1 MKKYFHFK
9 LSPSKQKYAAEKEA
23 LQSALEDIENKKH
36 RLFQERIY
44 NDGLNHNFDDE
55 LSLTDSTTAF
65 SIGQADDKF
74 RYRQLKTRPLTS
86 NSKPST
92 LSFPRPSTVND
103 SNVMKSEKDTV
114 ATEFYAS
121 KSSIP
126 SAIASETF
134 EDVTNSRTSAFDSL
148 KRRVPDTIEWLEK
161 DIMLHDDKLGYI
173 RLGIIEVYRGSTLSE
188 TRKIITQF
196 VQTSPK
202 NYTFCHCD
210 DESEIEGLRESTT
223 LVSELYEGP
232 IRIKSNTVAKAKE
245 DKLKRLL
252 VKDRQQAAFQQ
263 FVGRQH
269 QEPKHAVA
277 PQRVAEVKATSSPI
291 LGHIPR
297 HVVEGP
303 SHFSPPHKRTIYE
316 IETKISGH
324 DCKIKFQ
331 FYPKQER
338 IVIRAKAI
346 HDETLSTTTTM
357 EEVEFRK
364 LIGATEDVALLEFT
378 INDGNAK
385 AVVETL
391 KLERPITHESED
403 NFIGRLKKFVRVPNM
418 KFRRPKEHEK
428 VEVPVVSTSENRVDI
443 VAPKQNKAER
453 MQILNSVPTTVK
465 GAKAT
470 VSVLS
475 SHLVDS
481 STPVVAKIESELKR
495 KRALASHYNDKE
507 GETHDN
513 SPKIAKQLRQ
523 PHALKEATFQVH
535 KRRKVGTLN
544 NEASTLEIPALI
556 VQSADNDHR
565 RLRESLEIAA
575 KKASHVAQ
583 DEDEDSPPPTN
594 QMHEAVTKLKDLSSV
609 DNAMKKLRAFVHSG
623 AAIHMYH
630 LENRKDEIDKL
641 YAPRSKSVSIAR
653 HCIVVAFLKY
663 IRESTL
669 PLVPHPYEY
678 GIDMFDAANSS
689 FHELLLA
696 VDEELSVCDSGKLRD
711 IQHDIRK
718 CILDDVGALV
728 SLIDKKGGVTEAE
741 LETIGQLEA
750 KLAIVC
756 HISQWFRPTQIRST
770 IFEGTFPALTK
781 RETMEIYKLTFVPA
795 KEKPFLPQFIKN
807 QANLETEFKD
817 LLELLYILIFS
828 FYNSSRSTDKKLRY
842 FTLLAPTQAERVQ
855 TVLQAIEE
863 RQGKLL
869 DIQLAF
875 SDVTSDLLMKR
886 VRLLLQC
893 IPRAKV
899 LVKDRSCKLPSFL
912 ANLAT
917 FMTGSH
923 ALFQLKLVTA
933 LASNNNIHNAQSLRF
948 IMEMVKS
955 HALDTVNVPNSL
967 ANYLEEALGPR
978 LGLDKINIERV
989 KAKHDRLTLSGELC
1003 ASVWKQSNTMAAKAT
1018 TLWKARWDSKSN
1030 VTSDGLDR
1038 YLFKAESECISE
1050 FIVLLPTPEP
1060 VQQDD
1065 AWLDE
1070 LDVSQRLH
1078 AELEEH
1084 VKHVATVWTNMLDHK
1099 KKDSFNHRA
1108 AFGLNLRRFEFLT
1121 SNLLSS
1127 ANLAFFLS
1135 HPAVRHVAV
1144 GYAVAHKVLRVQ
1156 IRFYGPILA
1165 PTTQTS
1171 RIHAHEP
1178 NAFNDLLQQIAESDG
1193 EHVSVFILQ
1202 RGIHF
1207 IMENLLDVRQ
1217 VAWGSL
1223 ALGGPFYDLLI
1234 EDRLLARFSEAIMK
1248 KAMTKLLITIADNT
1262 SLLSHDLLQLL
1273 MDTIS
1278 RANNCCGED
1287 DPVMSL
1293 ICFFGTAALRLFQI
1307 ILKVTVA
1314 TTSTTSVLEMTSMGQ
1329 PVELEHLNQ
1338 KQKNF
1343 VACKG
1348 MVLLDAAMTAPSF
1361 SRTGILMD
1369 DTPTYQICHKLI
1381 IDLLLTHEFSKRPR
1395 ALIVHHKF
1403 WLVHFIAD
1411 VRAEKLDAYVN
1422 MALQSF
1428 SDVLQ
1433 GFSDSFAFSTSIVC
1447 DCGCGISVLW
1457 NIDMYES
1464 VLKVYLDLIQT
1475 RSGSRWAQEKNMT
1488 GILSLLKML
1497 NTSYVKAMPPQ
1508 SITKT
1513 TILRTIYALAQKIKL
1528 ADNLVK
1534 FFEVVPA
1541 EIIAFFNLN
1550 STPSLEI
1557 EIFRLFAMIL
1567 HFGLQRKVP
1576 QLSIAVYA
1584 TNVVEI
1590 ASLVVGT
1597 LNPHVMDIIPP
1608 LWSDVDLSD
1617 ITFKSSHTLR
1627 LIAAEHE
1634 QSLVDESRN
1643 GTPSLLVLFV
1653 TLIDARFDKSIQI
1666 LHFPAIIGL
1675 CCMLYDKDIAEICIK
1690 ENVLVRLLD
1699 VHECSTT
1706 LYISTKQQYCIWAVS
1721 LLCSHVVHNSSLSP
1735 YLTSQTLKRIL
1746 QHSYSSLGMI
1756 NRSRSTRLDHYVQ
1769 QINKN
1774 GFIGPVE
1781 PPREQVS
1788 MVGKK
1793 KEIGNDTQNLM
1804 SSLNL
1809 QLKMLFDS
1817 NDFNTL
1823 RRGSSFHTLNKVT
1836 KGDRLLEWEENL
1848 ETAVS
1853 DRDDRTSTLYFIL
1866 MNAVSCM
1873 TTNLIQIKGSD
1884 EIKVICRSIVGYF
1897 IAEELNPPE
1906 YFVATYCF
1914 ALRNIVFAVCRQ
1926 SNLNELWEKQTLN
1939 VFLKKLFGFIQQKR
1953 VSTTGVCV
1961 GQEFSVELLWGLL
1974 MITKGKETWF
1984 LYGDEVAVPMQA
1996 TPLVAY
2002 SSPTPEIS
2010 AKSTPQP
2017 LDRVKLKTL
2026 VECAGSQDLVVAEYA
2041 CASLAILMQNH
2052 ETALYFMTEFGF
2064 SRALMLVQQFRNKS
2078 QPKSP
2083 QYRKANPLVLPRI
2096 DLEGKWYSRELYGSH
2111 SMYDEG
2117 LRLNREGRAFV
2128 QLVRF
2133 VANSIRIVS
2142 KDITISNDYI
2152 TTSEKVIKDTFV
2164 LLLHRAS
2171 EPFVLVEVLRGL
2183 RSLIKLS
2190 STTNFDC
2197 YFNRSD
2203 FDHLR
2208 NMCFDSSYTPPV
2220 QAMALKCSRLLLSKY
2235 TTTIPLCR
2243 MMFDERGKVVTL
2255 LDHSNLRVRVQAIHL
2270 MLEIAMTYINPVQ
2283 MRLIADDF
2291 NTPTAKNALSAMLN
2305 EFSIV
2310 LQDPKR
2316 KEAGQG
2322 LMDILIRLIIQLD
2335 LLSFVNDDC
2344 IIDAI
2349 CNMIHAVT
2357 GEAQLHGQDHH
2368 VEEYARKPLRPMLCT
2383 SLAKVICKGG
2393 NAKWFL
2399 KAERLD
2405 ALVAVLGQD
2414 STLTEL
2420 IDLVCILFTICKEE
2434 SAIALYL
2441 GKHSSHAILHICH
2454 VLGGFYELQ
2463 MVNCVESEKGSIDI
2477 DEQSPRAP
2485 TVENQHDVSQE
2496 IDGAIASL
2504 EVGMLKKFRT
2514 MKKRL
2519 LLKVYFQKTEELKI
2533 SRHMYKIYKYCLLL
2547 LNVIFEAH
2555 NCGYTEVYGCTCK
2568 TKDGCYMCT
2577 PSDLLRKANGG
2588 ETLRWLLLSKRIRAA
2603 KGIMYNSVPD
2613 REANCIVFN
2622 VLRIL
2627 KAACFNHLFRQ
2638 QLLDATSTKKLS
2650 CQGSA
2655 MLLKLRDICGDTNNP
2670 FVTKK
2675 KGCIIDAVVVV
2686 GQLCSEDGVREFM
2699 GVTADIST
2707 HLFSIINDRIQVQVP
2722 CMLRACLFA
2731 LCRVAGSEAVVSSK
2745 HFKRTIRL
2753 TCSLLTMESVVS
2765 DKVCFNNIMLFCRN
2779 IIAFGK
2785 QDVPLIHEYLT
2796 GPILALLGRTM
2807 QLTTE
2812 DGDEFIES
2820 NLRLVGVDT
2829 LCYLLFNTSIALRHA
2844 LTEEQGRL
2852 KPHDL
2857 KPPEPKRRNTR
2868 KLTTATTGHTFPVDT
2883 TQEQTVFAKM
2893 GKIWQL
2899 HLQNMNADELSNL
2912 GSLDDKLIHVYY
2924 ALYGAKNETQ
2934 LFLDILKIH
2943 ACSKT
2948 TQPDHRRESL
2958 AHTTELTPVGPKGP
2972 DPLPLFFLLEHS
2984 TPADL
2989 RNFTFAGANHVPG
3002 SPLSWKVLRKLMATI
3017 KLKGDLEISQSHL
3030 LAVLE
3035 LLAVCQPDGL
3045 RNLSRS
3051 SHWWLIELESEF
3063 IRFVHDIVHQNQFL
3077 QASGDTLNLSYKT
3090 ALRYFHSAF
3099 AHEKASDSFSKHFR
3113 GFVILHAYSNH
3124 TPTMQKLAQMMANV
3138 PEIAPE
3144 SANEGV
3150 MDENAIPALVTE
3162 CLSGMRLGKRRVTWK
3177 KRDHGKQPFS
3187 MTYYVT
3193 EVSHSKV
3200 LPYSLGVLKALNDH
3214 DARFLSWFLKL
3225 DGLDILV
3232 EILDLE
3238 LEYECAA
3245 VIPSRLYV
3253 LLTTLQLL
3261 KDSILLHPDTMDVL
3275 AANPRIFLRLFDLT
3289 SHVKTQ
3295 VKQIAMALIAELT
3308 STPWICQGVYSM
3320 QVFEELPV
3328 FGNADST
3335 VLEQKLKQLKAI
3347 FGATVIE
3354 SDGGHLFVDTNTM
3367 IDVKKYAQLSNVR
3380 FFRMLKPV
3388 TLVKLTKALDSW
3400 PSFDSKNFMVCHD
3413 GRAATMPL
3421 WLVEQY
3427 VSDDIIINSNNAS
3440 YKRAKVL
3447 DVVSR
3452 MGAKLATTCNM
3463 ATDKGHR
3470 LTRDDYMS
3478 SVDAKERKL
3487 VANSIWKTI
3496 NACIGTNEHRCRLRF
3511 TQQIFRIL
3519 IEDQARLLRTKRQSS
3534 ASSSLLVPH
3543 HVSLELFGFLRK
3555 CSLLRSLDMEQI
3567 GAMCRRIP
3575 MPQAFSPVT
3584 MTDLIVVCR
3593 GTVTV
3598 SYKPTMFSFQLAKS
3612 VQWKRSFGRGEIVW
3626 CPKWISTDTRIEGFD
3641 HSRYQVHAS
3650 PNTTAYVWTYD
3661 LHRRAFSS
3669 DTLTKLS
3676 ADISKL
3682 FDAIESGD
3690 RHLVWTKEMSMF
3702 AYEESQ
3708 LRLLQVHSLCVLG
3721 HLSQVPEMALILVK
3735 DSQLINFIVMMA
3747 LSSLDDKVVIAAFQ
3761 TLRRFCNDPSIAQ
3774 ELMNIKLDIFQGHS
3788 VLHGILNAID
3798 IWSTSGQL
3806 TSEVIVLLRQVYKLV
3821 PGAAVSIP
3829 STWKVRHH
3837 EFFHQCLVAPD
3848 KELHRHLTAMVCEVL
3863 RQSPSIVKN
3872 FTDAGLH
3879 VGFARLLNSC
3889 DGGLLCDVLHLMLL
3903 FCLDE
3908 PTRRMLW
3915 AERTFHRGIKPVLC
3929 KMSVELEEAINLDR
3943 DKIYCDF
3950 FNLLLDAERDQVYSR
3965 AYRHFFGSNT
3975 TLVSTLTH
3983 RILKVEL
3990 SPDHQFELAMCMECL
4005 WRLCYE
4011 HEGNA
4016 KQVARSCDETDIIDV
4031 LGNFFERSHRHTEF
4045 QIAVLLLIRS
4055 LCTDPLFA
4063 TKLCVVGLQQQLLE
4077 FVLSPP
4083 ANLEASI
4090 PRTCAALHAL
4100 GSAFLHSTF
4109 ARKALTIEHILPCI
4123 GLLSHSSA
4131 KPEMLCGVQ
4140 QLLRFACMEPP
4151 VRQLVWDHHASSSA
4165 LGWKPWMNTIEQSS
4179 KMYLKTCE
4187 VAHRQ
4192 IELHTLGLIAELCEV
4207 EDIARSFCTYDGGA
4221 LPRSMFDLA
4230 VSHASSKVVHQIL
4243 RILVT
4248 VAEFMHAWADPHFE
4262 FAKAFENRCVMRLK
4276 NTLGNH
4282 DSNAM
4287 VVRFLW
4293 LWEMNSSHPMSST
4306 LFGNNGHRVYSN
4318 VAEVICKRGV
4328 SDIERTM
4335 FMGYMR
4341 FQLDQVAAL
4350 NCGST
4355 LDVRFANTVS
4365 GHVCSS
4371 LRHFAPDMP
4380 FPALRFAPDNVMS
4393 YFSWSRDR
4401 QFIPHVQNWLLMEV
4415 ALTTLRIMGSGQL
4428 QASTSFR
4435 HLVEI
4440 AIAHSI
4446 EFIQSLDSPTSTSTS
4461 KQILLAAFGLL
4472 AHSKSHARCQSVLLF
4487 RKIELLLV
4495 DAELSLVIAVLT
4507 SLQSLLGHNPTLCFW
4522 LSKTNLNFVERV
4534 IDILNMNTD
4543 KSVEAA
4549 GLSVMQVLVARCY
4562 RFAVKAIRM
4571 DVPFLCIRRSML
4583 ESSQSTLLW
4592 LRLLEHLVAI
4602 CGTTHAFEKV
4612 DTAIR
4617 AEFCQFLVSRAAME
4631 NFNLHSNW
4639 SSWVASIAML
4649 AGAVVVHEQLVMH
4662 WTSTG
4667 SFFVSSLLKAIL
4679 GKPDED
4685 GDRAKKCY
4693 SLLMTLLESR
4703 HKPLVQHIVNMH
4715 SDLEEV
4721 VKCAFSFRPSP
4732 SKLHAVQVTLVCS
4745 VLNHLAM
4752 DIHATMLFANI
4763 SEYFSQYDSFPPS
4776 CRHVCFE
4783 ILTST
4788 LAAKLPHR
4796 HPKTPLLRDVL
4807 ATLAWGKVVK
4817 DVLNGIR
4824 SSSYHVQLSSLRLL
4838 DALLTYSTQCTLRE
4852 LDVME
4857 ISVLQA
4863 TLSEILDG
4871 FTNNTC
4877 VDTRLEE
4884 VCRSSASSIA
4894 NCSTA
4899 FDVPFDVPLRQC
4911 RRAVYAKP
4919 SRAKETVNENEA
4931 NLYQNHGAVYF
4942 FALKCI
4948 QVLDMDAKSITVHNI
4963 SPMTSNFDWG
4973 CSFVV
4978 YRTVNADMFDADSVH
4993 AMLLLLYS
5001 GILHSGGGN
5010 GNSDVVANDPFM
5022 HCLLRFAGSH
5032 AYLQLRQMATALFWK
5047 LLHCADASIVSAI
5060 CTLVSQFKF
5069 CLLRNLHENLTLV
5082 EPLIGATLTAKDA
5095 WKDLLLTTCGLLCEF
5110 CVDAA
5115 MSASIASR
5123 NYIRDI
5129 LALLQA
5135 DRPNQLNAMNI
5146 QFLTM
5151 IERMI
5156 QSGFTSLHLNNRGLL
5171 PHCLQ
5176 CLALDNSEAL
5186 RSQAVYVLY
5195 LFCQEMTGL
5204 DLLKTTVFPH
5214 VANPSTHAS
5223 KVAADES
5230 TNNELQAGIHMYALS
5245 ESLKCNQPRPQRAA
5259 MYLVCELCAD
5269 PHHAAALRMCRQSSS
5284 SLINLVAHVLAATL
5298 GTTHRNRVQFRG
5310 VVDVSETDARF
5321 TFVTG
5326 CYALQCLQRLDV
5338 FADVF
5343 SDVVCG
5349 NKVMVQL
5356 FAALGWANSEVC
5368 RPAVALLCGIYQ
5380 YALKSKV
5387 EQKSQF
5393 GPKENSSDEGIDL
5406 AILTGQSR
5414 DHLLNRM
5421 KCFRHKVATQIPS
5434 YIKLLAD
5441 WVSWFCA
5448 HRPLSHADVLSSIL
5462 ELISTSVQLFFPTIY
5477 FPIHATT
5484 RVHHQTLLENVF
5496 DIAFG
5501 QHDHVLGEAAA
5512 SVHMEAL
5519 GVLANLCNHTEY
5531 ACARFESPSAMKM
5544 LLDCTERS
5552 TGRLQRVAGQLLQAV
5567 TKHQSVK
5574 ECIYSNKLMSFMSW
5588 INLPNFDPILGNLLH
5603 AVKNLIE
5610 KPTTPSPHYDATTI
5624 ATLLLKATPT
5634 QCQNLPPATNFRRM
5648 QLRLSVK
5655 YLNANTIVMNPT
5667 FTARIDHD
5675 DNVTILRRVYVP
5687 SSLHVELS
5695 WLHSIDVRNITVHL
5709 ELSSPGHDTIFVHHA
5724 CGFDTPTTFSGHD
5737 SAYSIE
5743 GHVSDVSATDLQSLT
5758 GPLGEVLKF
5767 CVQEKKL
5774 PELGLLSALI
5784 GELCK
5789 HDEVFCNVDLN
5800 LWCFIAYLL
5809 QNGSATGGNSQGM
5822 QCLKAIAATASAQ
5835 HKHLKTF
5842 VSHVMFMI
5850 QLLDIYG
5857 MSSSKIQL
5865 PDDRSGHHIGHPHC
5879 MRNKESILFMVAV
5892 ADMVASYGS
5901 VSFVE
5906 NVMRQ
5911 LFIEHCGVVMFLCG
5925 EHRGKEHSCSG
5936 YFFIQTH
5943 FIRLLPSH
5951 PILLSQDCFVQT
5963 NLRHFVECA
5972 HSSDDCVKHA
5982 TKMMLHIVSNS
5993 IACQQ
5998 FVLHNGLHL
6007 LGRVAQILMN
6017 NNLTK
6022 GTRHFAPALCQIVLV
6037 ASFLSANILSQV
6049 PLPLEFERL
6058 FFPSAVSKDVMPFL
6072 EILLWPLMPVDG
6084 AFTWTESSLLAAKVL
6099 SDVMEKRS
6107 SRLLLENHL
6116 IHISFRLSQSRVLLV
6131 QAALATCLD
6140 CTAWDQKH
6148 AVDVIQRVYFVA
6160 VRKGIKLGMLSAE
6173 CTELLPQTSKSEQ
6186 DVSHRSHKSIM
6197 AQSSTKLNVVPA
6209 KTEGRPMHE
6218 TLNPYRDQLLYCL
6231 NFTEQHREGRLRD
6244 ILVRSRKKGIS
6255 DMLSAVNNSARV
6267 LVLIHQVLEMFFE
6280 TYVSVVSA
6288 VHIEYSDVKV
6298 KKMRFFCKQ
6307 LESIAAVVVAALNQM
6322 EASYFGVIFAQLHD
6336 IRVPNYGVTDPV
6348 ECRNTMRSN
6357 MKKLLFIL
6365 KRIIDKKKLKPLL
6378 DEQSFVEAEEIMGS
6392 IRLDFAVNGRRRL
6405 GHAALDNASIADF
6418 LCEAAELGGLKKFDE
6433 FIAGTRYLYARS
6445 MLRDDGTVDNLEDF
6459 MMGTSDNMT
6468 LKEAI
6473 KELINA
6479 ILTQIKTIFCSPFRL
6494 ARRMVERFASSQAAA
6509 NVVSSSERSNG
6520 SIVGDRARR
6529 HNSTLLTQAH
6539 SQEMERRLMSPFPFA
6554 SVFFCHRHEQAARV
6568 SVVWKVLR
6576 QVGLLQ
6582 TAHAASSASFPVLLK
6597 PNFAEDFLAGL
6608 LSKRQELIIDHLLNP
6623 ENAIHDDV
6631 LERKLT
6637 STEIHIVM
6645 LNIENFLARQDNDI
6659 ALYYVHPSTL
6669 PVNVWNFVVSP
6680 VYHTRLMHAHYL
6692 LNDLKSAD
6700 SLASAQAL
6708 WQTLEKGHSFVTQA
6722 IRLSPMMKLKTTK
6735 RKMSQKH
6742 ASAPF
6747 VRRKSWC
6754 PWKWHKPSPDGGDYD
6769 GASLNTDEIRRKP
6782 MGVLYTNYILPVCD
6796 RQLDDPLSDQMAW
6809 EHLIGEINAGKYP
6822 PWVFRINDSVC
6833 SPHLRRAT
6841 KVYRS
6846 LLRGIIYLTFWRLEE
6861 YFLDL
6866 QDRSWPEGEV
6876 IRLTCTS
6883 RKCLEEDIVE
6893 SIVIY
6898 KHFKKAM
6905 SELFRVWMLES
6916 GSLGLPLWQ
6925 HWGYFVGGCIFPAV
6939 VLFIYL
6945 PTLLS
6950 YTDYS
6955 ARDTDYHMK
6964 WLLAGFF
6971 SLLFTLVM
6979 WSIVLLVKK
6988 TENFMVQE
6996 RQQVRYFPVTRHYS
7010 NYLALFGLFS
7020 EMVQHNSIPFSEGV
7034 KWASG
7039 YKLPTLVNYIGQLG
7053 ITNFDFFHIE
7063 SFNLAYLKS
7072 FFASGIL
7079 VLFLVVLKCANKFHK
7094 TYPALN
7100 QRLTKDLPPIVS
7112 GLLFVGIVN
7121 SFSSLLFCCTCDQY
7135 VDNPAAQEACY
7146 LQRNGSNEPFLYSYP
7161 DLNFTCWSPEHKPLA
7176 YVGLMGSTFFI
7187 PIGILGAGMSQV
7199 LFPLETLDIKF
7210 SPIIDLTSQLTKTI
7224 TAISALFFT
7233 FRTQYMISIGFGLNL
7248 LLFAVTLVN
7257 KTSSIWYIGT
7267 VKSVIY
7273 IMSVWTSLCAFVNIL
7288 LDSPSSGPIYY
7299 LNVGW
7304 FAIMCLACCVLGIR
7318 LRFRNMREER
7328 ARRERLRDYQLLNDT
7343 SELSRLTDMEE
7354 DMLRR
7359 ATKPL
7364 STEQLEATAP
7374 KGFMDAAMLKA
7385 HQLGAQELPAHLEE
7399 FMRLAKKSAENPTTS
7414 ELMFK
7419 RRAKRLGHR
7428 IAAFEELERLSKHH
7442 GHKTA

>member
-1 MKKYFHFK
+1 
-9 LSPSKQKYAAEKEA
+9 
-23 LQSALEDIENKKH
+23 
-36 RLFQERIY
+36 
-44 NDGLNHNFDDE
+44 
-55 LSLTDSTTAF
+55 
-65 SIGQADDKF
+65 
-74 RYRQLKTRPLTS
+74 
-86 NSKPST
+86 
-92 LSFPRPSTVND
+92 
-103 SNVMKSEKDTV
+103 
-114 ATEFYAS
+114 
-121 KSSIP
+121 
-126 SAIASETF
+126 
-134 EDVTNSRTSAFDSL
+134 
-148 KRRVPDTIEWLEK
+148 
-161 DIMLHDDKLGYI
+161 
-173 RLGIIEVYRGSTLSE
+173 
-188 TRKIITQF
+188 
-196 VQTSPK
+196 
-202 NYTFCHCD
+202 
-210 DESEIEGLRESTT
+210 
-223 LVSELYEGP
+223 
-232 IRIKSNTVAKAKE
+232 
-245 DKLKRLL
+245 
-252 VKDRQQAAFQQ
+252 
-263 FVGRQH
+263 
-269 QEPKHAVA
+269 
-277 PQRVAEVKATSSPI
+277 
-291 LGHIPR
+291 
-297 HVVEGP
+297 
-303 SHFSPPHKRTIYE
+303 
-316 IETKISGH
+316 
-324 DCKIKFQ
+324 
-331 FYPKQER
+331 
-338 IVIRAKAI
+338 
-346 HDETLSTTTTM
+346 
-357 EEVEFRK
+357 
-364 LIGATEDVALLEFT
+364 
-378 INDGNAK
+378 
-385 AVVETL
+385 
-391 KLERPITHESED
+391 
-403 NFIGRLKKFVRVPNM
+403 
-418 KFRRPKEHEK
+418 
-428 VEVPVVSTSENRVDI
+428 
-443 VAPKQNKAER
+443 
-453 MQILNSVPTTVK
+453 
-465 GAKAT
+465 
-470 VSVLS
+470 
-475 SHLVDS
+475 
-481 STPVVAKIESELKR
+481 
-495 KRALASHYNDKE
+495 
-507 GETHDN
+507 
-513 SPKIAKQLRQ
+513 
-523 PHALKEATFQVH
+523 
-535 KRRKVGTLN
+535 
-544 NEASTLEIPALI
+544 
-556 VQSADNDHR
+556 
-565 RLRESLEIAA
+565 
-575 KKASHVAQ
+575 
-583 DEDEDSPPPTN
+583 
-594 QMHEAVTKLKDLSSV
+594 
-609 DNAMKKLRAFVHSG
+609 
-623 AAIHMYH
+623 
-630 LENRKDEIDKL
+630 
-641 YAPRSKSVSIAR
+641 
-653 HCIVVAFLKY
+653 
-663 IRESTL
+663 
-669 PLVPHPYEY
+669 
-678 GIDMFDAANSS
+678 
-689 FHELLLA
+689 
-696 VDEELSVCDSGKLRD
+696 
-711 IQHDIRK
+711 
-718 CILDDVGALV
+718 
-728 SLIDKKGGVTEAE
+728 
-741 LETIGQLEA
+741 
-750 KLAIVC
+750 
-756 HISQWFRPTQIRST
+756 
-770 IFEGTFPALTK
+770 
-781 RETMEIYKLTFVPA
+781 
-795 KEKPFLPQFIKN
+795 
-807 QANLETEFKD
+807 
-817 LLELLYILIFS
+817 
-828 FYNSSRSTDKKLRY
+828 
-842 FTLLAPTQAERVQ
+842 
-855 TVLQAIEE
+855 
-863 RQGKLL
+863 
-869 DIQLAF
+869 
-875 SDVTSDLLMKR
+875 
-886 VRLLLQC
+886 
-893 IPRAKV
+893 
-899 LVKDRSCKLPSFL
+899 
-912 ANLAT
+912 
-917 FMTGSH
+917 
-923 ALFQLKLVTA
+923 
-933 LASNNNIHNAQSLRF
+933 
-948 IMEMVKS
+948 
-955 HALDTVNVPNSL
+955 
-967 ANYLEEALGPR
+967 
-978 LGLDKINIERV
+978 
-989 KAKHDRLTLSGELC
+989 
-1003 ASVWKQSNTMAAKAT
+1003 
-1018 TLWKARWDSKSN
+1018 
-1030 VTSDGLDR
+1030 
-1038 YLFKAESECISE
+1038 
-1050 FIVLLPTPEP
+1050 
-1060 VQQDD
+1060 
-1065 AWLDE
+1065 
-1070 LDVSQRLH
+1070 
-1078 AELEEH
+1078 
-1084 VKHVATVWTNMLDHK
+1084 
-1099 KKDSFNHRA
+1099 
-1108 AFGLNLRRFEFLT
+1108 
-1121 SNLLSS
+1121 
-1127 ANLAFFLS
+1127 
-1135 HPAVRHVAV
+1135 
-1144 GYAVAHKVLRVQ
+1144 
-1156 IRFYGPILA
+1156 
-1165 PTTQTS
+1165 
-1171 RIHAHEP
+1171 
-1178 NAFNDLLQQIAESDG
+1178 
-1193 EHVSVFILQ
+1193 
-1202 RGIHF
+1202 
-1207 IMENLLDVRQ
+1207 
-1217 VAWGSL
+1217 
-1223 ALGGPFYDLLI
+1223 
-1234 EDRLLARFSEAIMK
+1234 
-1248 KAMTKLLITIADNT
+1248 
-1262 SLLSHDLLQLL
+1262 
-1273 MDTIS
+1273 
-1278 RANNCCGED
+1278 
-1287 DPVMSL
+1287 
-1293 ICFFGTAALRLFQI
+1293 
-1307 ILKVTVA
+1307 
-1314 TTSTTSVLEMTSMGQ
+1314 
-1329 PVELEHLNQ
+1329 
-1338 KQKNF
+1338 
-1343 VACKG
+1343 
-1348 MVLLDAAMTAPSF
+1348 
-1361 SRTGILMD
+1361 
-1369 DTPTYQICHKLI
+1369 
-1381 IDLLLTHEFSKRPR
+1381 
-1395 ALIVHHKF
+1395 
-1403 WLVHFIAD
+1403 
-1411 VRAEKLDAYVN
+1411 
-1422 MALQSF
+1422 
-1428 SDVLQ
+1428 
-1433 GFSDSFAFSTSIVC
+1433 
-1447 DCGCGISVLW
+1447 
-1457 NIDMYES
+1457 
-1464 VLKVYLDLIQT
+1464 
-1475 RSGSRWAQEKNMT
+1475 
-1488 GILSLLKML
+1488 
-1497 NTSYVKAMPPQ
+1497 
-1508 SITKT
+1508 
-1513 TILRTIYALAQKIKL
+1513 
-1528 ADNLVK
+1528 
-1534 FFEVVPA
+1534 
-1541 EIIAFFNLN
+1541 
-1550 STPSLEI
+1550 
-1557 EIFRLFAMIL
+1557 
-1567 HFGLQRKVP
+1567 
-1576 QLSIAVYA
+1576 
-1584 TNVVEI
+1584 
-1590 ASLVVGT
+1590 
-1597 LNPHVMDIIPP
+1597 
-1608 LWSDVDLSD
+1608 
-1617 ITFKSSHTLR
+1617 
-1627 LIAAEHE
+1627 
-1634 QSLVDESRN
+1634 
-1643 GTPSLLVLFV
+1643 
-1653 TLIDARFDKSIQI
+1653 
-1666 LHFPAIIGL
+1666 
-1675 CCMLYDKDIAEICIK
+1675 
-1690 ENVLVRLLD
+1690 
-1699 VHECSTT
+1699 
-1706 LYISTKQQYCIWAVS
+1706 
-1721 LLCSHVVHNSSLSP
+1721 
-1735 YLTSQTLKRIL
+1735 
-1746 QHSYSSLGMI
+1746 
-1756 NRSRSTRLDHYVQ
+1756 
-1769 QINKN
+1769 
-1774 GFIGPVE
+1774 
-1781 PPREQVS
+1781 
-1788 MVGKK
+1788 
-1793 KEIGNDTQNLM
+1793 
-1804 SSLNL
+1804 
-1809 QLKMLFDS
+1809 
-1817 NDFNTL
+1817 
-1823 RRGSSFHTLNKVT
+1823 
-1836 KGDRLLEWEENL
+1836 
-1848 ETAVS
+1848 
-1853 DRDDRTSTLYFIL
+1853 
-1866 MNAVSCM
+1866 
-1873 TTNLIQIKGSD
+1873 
-1884 EIKVICRSIVGYF
+1884 
-1897 IAEELNPPE
+1897 
-1906 YFVATYCF
+1906 
-1914 ALRNIVFAVCRQ
+1914 
-1926 SNLNELWEKQTLN
+1926 
-1939 VFLKKLFGFIQQKR
+1939 
-1953 VSTTGVCV
+1953 
-1961 GQEFSVELLWGLL
+1961 
-1974 MITKGKETWF
+1974 
-1984 LYGDEVAVPMQA
+1984 
-1996 TPLVAY
+1996 
-2002 SSPTPEIS
+2002 
-2010 AKSTPQP
+2010 
-2017 LDRVKLKTL
+2017 
-2026 VECAGSQDLVVAEYA
+2026 
-2041 CASLAILMQNH
+2041 
-2052 ETALYFMTEFGF
+2052 
-2064 SRALMLVQQFRNKS
+2064 
-2078 QPKSP
+2078 
-2083 QYRKANPLVLPRI
+2083 
-2096 DLEGKWYSRELYGSH
+2096 
-2111 SMYDEG
+2111 
-2117 LRLNREGRAFV
+2117 
-2128 QLVRF
+2128 
-2133 VANSIRIVS
+2133 
-2142 KDITISNDYI
+2142 
-2152 TTSEKVIKDTFV
+2152 
-2164 LLLHRAS
+2164 
-2171 EPFVLVEVLRGL
+2171 
-2183 RSLIKLS
+2183 
-2190 STTNFDC
+2190 
-2197 YFNRSD
+2197 
-2203 FDHLR
+2203 
-2208 NMCFDSSYTPPV
+2208 
-2220 QAMALKCSRLLLSKY
+2220 
-2235 TTTIPLCR
+2235 
-2243 MMFDERGKVVTL
+2243 
-2255 LDHSNLRVRVQAIHL
+2255 
-2270 MLEIAMTYINPVQ
+2270 
-2283 MRLIADDF
+2283 
-2291 NTPTAKNALSAMLN
+2291 
-2305 EFSIV
+2305 
-2310 LQDPKR
+2310 
-2316 KEAGQG
+2316 
-2322 LMDILIRLIIQLD
+2322 
-2335 LLSFVNDDC
+2335 
-2344 IIDAI
+2344 
-2349 CNMIHAVT
+2349 
-2357 GEAQLHGQDHH
+2357 
-2368 VEEYARKPLRPMLCT
+2368 
-2383 SLAKVICKGG
+2383 
-2393 NAKWFL
+2393 
-2399 KAERLD
+2399 
-2405 ALVAVLGQD
+2405 
-2414 STLTEL
+2414 
-2420 IDLVCILFTICKEE
+2420 
-2434 SAIALYL
+2434 
-2441 GKHSSHAILHICH
+2441 
-2454 VLGGFYELQ
+2454 
-2463 MVNCVESEKGSIDI
+2463 
-2477 DEQSPRAP
+2477 
-2485 TVENQHDVSQE
+2485 
-2496 IDGAIASL
+2496 
-2504 EVGMLKKFRT
+2504 
-2514 MKKRL
+2514 
-2519 LLKVYFQKTEELKI
+2519 
-2533 SRHMYKIYKYCLLL
+2533 
-2547 LNVIFEAH
+2547 
-2555 NCGYTEVYGCTCK
+2555 
-2568 TKDGCYMCT
+2568 
-2577 PSDLLRKANGG
+2577 
-2588 ETLRWLLLSKRIRAA
+2588 
-2603 KGIMYNSVPD
+2603 
-2613 REANCIVFN
+2613 
-2622 VLRIL
+2622 
-2627 KAACFNHLFRQ
+2627 
-2638 QLLDATSTKKLS
+2638 
-2650 CQGSA
+2650 
-2655 MLLKLRDICGDTNNP
+2655 
-2670 FVTKK
+2670 
-2675 KGCIIDAVVVV
+2675 
-2686 GQLCSEDGVREFM
+2686 
-2699 GVTADIST
+2699 
-2707 HLFSIINDRIQVQVP
+2707 
-2722 CMLRACLFA
+2722 
-2731 LCRVAGSEAVVSSK
+2731 
-2745 HFKRTIRL
+2745 
-2753 TCSLLTMESVVS
+2753 
-2765 DKVCFNNIMLFCRN
+2765 
-2779 IIAFGK
+2779 
-2785 QDVPLIHEYLT
+2785 
-2796 GPILALLGRTM
+2796 
-2807 QLTTE
+2807 
-2812 DGDEFIES
+2812 
-2820 NLRLVGVDT
+2820 
-2829 LCYLLFNTSIALRHA
+2829 
-2844 LTEEQGRL
+2844 
-2852 KPHDL
+2852 
-2857 KPPEPKRRNTR
+2857 
-2868 KLTTATTGHTFPVDT
+2868 
-2883 TQEQTVFAKM
+2883 
-2893 GKIWQL
+2893 
-2899 HLQNMNADELSNL
+2899 MNADELSNL

-2948 TQPDHRRESL
+2948 TQPEHRRESL

-3017 KLKGDLEISQSHL
+3017 KLKEDLEISQSHL

-3261 KDSILLHPDTMDVL
+3261 KDSILLHPDSMDVL

-3347 FGATVIE
+3347 FGAT
-3354 SDGGHLFVDTNTM
+3354 
-3367 IDVKKYAQLSNVR
+3367 
-3380 FFRMLKPV
+3380 
-3388 TLVKLTKALDSW
+3388 
-3400 PSFDSKNFMVCHD
+3400 
-3413 GRAATMPL
+3413 
-3421 WLVEQY
+3421 
-3427 VSDDIIINSNNAS
+3427 
-3440 YKRAKVL
+3440 VL

-3534 ASSSLLVPH
+3534 ASSSLLVPQ

-3612 VQWKRSFGRGEIVW
+3612 VQWKRSFGRGEIV
-3626 CPKWISTDTRIEGFD
+3626 C
-3641 HSRYQVHAS
+3641 
-3650 PNTTAYVWTYD
+3650 
-3661 LHRRAFSS
+3661 
-3669 DTLTKLS
+3669 
-3676 ADISKL
+3676 
-3682 FDAIESGD
+3682 
-3690 RHLVWTKEMSMF
+3690 
-3702 AYEESQ
+3702 
-3708 LRLLQVHSLCVLG
+3708 
-3721 HLSQVPEMALILVK
+3721 
-3735 DSQLINFIVMMA
+3735 
-3747 LSSLDDKVVIAAFQ
+3747 
-3761 TLRRFCNDPSIAQ
+3761 IAQ

-3798 IWSTSGQL
+3798 IWSTS
-3806 TSEVIVLLRQVYKLV
+3806 
-3821 PGAAVSIP
+3821 
-3829 STWKVRHH
+3829 
-3837 EFFHQCLVAPD
+3837 
-3848 KELHRHLTAMVCEVL
+3848 VL
-3863 RQSPSIVKN
+3863 RQSPSIVKT
-3872 FTDAGLH
+3872 FSDAGLH

-4063 TKLCVVGLQQQLLE
+4063 TK
-4077 FVLSPP
+4077 F
-4083 ANLEASI
+4083 
-4090 PRTCAALHAL
+4090 
-4100 GSAFLHSTF
+4100 
-4109 ARKALTIEHILPCI
+4109 
-4123 GLLSHSSA
+4123 
-4131 KPEMLCGVQ
+4131 
-4140 QLLRFACMEPP
+4140 
-4151 VRQLVWDHHASSSA
+4151 
-4165 LGWKPWMNTIEQSS
+4165 
-4179 KMYLKTCE
+4179 
-4187 VAHRQ
+4187 
-4192 IELHTLGLIAELCEV
+4192 
-4207 EDIARSFCTYDGGA
+4207 
-4221 LPRSMFDLA
+4221 
-4230 VSHASSKVVHQIL
+4230 
-4243 RILVT
+4243 
-4248 VAEFMHAWADPHFE
+4248 
-4262 FAKAFENRCVMRLK
+4262 
-4276 NTLGNH
+4276 
-4282 DSNAM
+4282 
-4287 VVRFLW
+4287 
-4293 LWEMNSSHPMSST
+4293 
-4306 LFGNNGHRVYSN
+4306 
-4318 VAEVICKRGV
+4318 
-4328 SDIERTM
+4328 
-4335 FMGYMR
+4335 
-4341 FQLDQVAAL
+4341 
-4350 NCGST
+4350 
-4355 LDVRFANTVS
+4355 
-4365 GHVCSS
+4365 
-4371 LRHFAPDMP
+4371 
-4380 FPALRFAPDNVMS
+4380 
-4393 YFSWSRDR
+4393 
-4401 QFIPHVQNWLLMEV
+4401 
-4415 ALTTLRIMGSGQL
+4415 
-4428 QASTSFR
+4428 
-4435 HLVEI
+4435 
-4440 AIAHSI
+4440 
-4446 EFIQSLDSPTSTSTS
+4446 
-4461 KQILLAAFGLL
+4461 
-4472 AHSKSHARCQSVLLF
+4472 
-4487 RKIELLLV
+4487 
-4495 DAELSLVIAVLT
+4495 
-4507 SLQSLLGHNPTLCFW
+4507 
-4522 LSKTNLNFVERV
+4522 
-4534 IDILNMNTD
+4534 
-4543 KSVEAA
+4543 
-4549 GLSVMQVLVARCY
+4549 
-4562 RFAVKAIRM
+4562 
-4571 DVPFLCIRRSML
+4571 
-4583 ESSQSTLLW
+4583 
-4592 LRLLEHLVAI
+4592 
-4602 CGTTHAFEKV
+4602 
-4612 DTAIR
+4612 
-4617 AEFCQFLVSRAAME
+4617 
-4631 NFNLHSNW
+4631 
-4639 SSWVASIAML
+4639 WVASIAML

-4685 GDRAKKCY
+4685 GDRAKKCC

-4732 SKLHAVQVTLVCS
+4732 SKLHAVQVTLVSS

-4763 SEYFSQYDSFPPS
+4763 SEYFGQYDSFPPS

-4838 DALLTYSTQCTLRE
+4838 DALFTYSTQCTLRE

-5032 AYLQLRQMATALFWK
+5032 AYLQLRQIATALFWK

-5082 EPLIGATLTAKDA
+5082 EPLIGATLTPKDA

-5156 QSGFTSLHLNNRGLL
+5156 QSGLTSLHMNNRGLL

-5269 PHHAAALRMCRQSSS
+5269 PHHAAALRICRQSSS

-5406 AILTGQSR
+5406 AILTDQSR

-5655 YLNANTIVMNPT
+5655 CLNANTIVMNPT

-5675 DNVTILRRVYVP
+5675 DNVTILRRVYVS

-5774 PELGLLSALI
+5774 PEMGLLSALI

-5943 FIRLLPSH
+5943 FIHLLPSH

-6307 LESIAAVVVAALNQM
+6307 LESIAAVVVTALNQM

-6509 NVVSSSERSNG
+6509 NVV
-6520 SIVGDRARR
+6520 
-6529 HNSTLLTQAH
+6529 T
-6539 SQEMERRLMSPFPFA
+6539 
-6554 SVFFCHRHEQAARV
+6554 
-6568 SVVWKVLR
+6568 
-6576 QVGLLQ
+6576 
-6582 TAHAASSASFPVLLK
+6582 SSASFPVLLK

-6645 LNIENFLARQDNDI
+6645 LNIENFLARQDTDI

-6841 KVYRS
+6841 KAYRS

-6905 SELFRVWMLES
+6905 SELFRVW
-6916 GSLGLPLWQ
+6916 
-6925 HWGYFVGGCIFPAV
+6925 
-6939 VLFIYL
+6939 
-6945 PTLLS
+6945 
-6950 YTDYS
+6950 
-6955 ARDTDYHMK
+6955 
-6964 WLLAGFF
+6964 
-6971 SLLFTLVM
+6971 
-6979 WSIVLLVKK
+6979 
-6988 TENFMVQE
+6988 
-6996 RQQVRYFPVTRHYS
+6996 
-7010 NYLALFGLFS
+7010 
-7020 EMVQHNSIPFSEGV
+7020 
-7034 KWASG
+7034 
-7039 YKLPTLVNYIGQLG
+7039 
-7053 ITNFDFFHIE
+7053 
-7063 SFNLAYLKS
+7063 
-7072 FFASGIL
+7072 
-7079 VLFLVVLKCANKFHK
+7079 
-7094 TYPALN
+7094 
-7100 QRLTKDLPPIVS
+7100 
-7112 GLLFVGIVN
+7112 
-7121 SFSSLLFCCTCDQY
+7121 
-7135 VDNPAAQEACY
+7135 
-7146 LQRNGSNEPFLYSYP
+7146 
-7161 DLNFTCWSPEHKPLA
+7161 
-7176 YVGLMGSTFFI
+7176 
-7187 PIGILGAGMSQV
+7187 
-7199 LFPLETLDIKF
+7199 
-7210 SPIIDLTSQLTKTI
+7210 
-7224 TAISALFFT
+7224 
-7233 FRTQYMISIGFGLNL
+7233 
-7248 LLFAVTLVN
+7248 
-7257 KTSSIWYIGT
+7257 
-7267 VKSVIY
+7267 
-7273 IMSVWTSLCAFVNIL
+7273 
-7288 LDSPSSGPIYY
+7288 
-7299 LNVGW
+7299 
-7304 FAIMCLACCVLGIR
+7304 
-7318 LRFRNMREER
+7318 
-7328 ARRERLRDYQLLNDT
+7328 
-7343 SELSRLTDMEE
+7343 
-7354 DMLRR
+7354 
-7359 ATKPL
+7359 
-7364 STEQLEATAP
+7364 
-7374 KGFMDAAMLKA
+7374 
-7385 HQLGAQELPAHLEE
+7385 
-7399 FMRLAKKSAENPTTS
+7399 
-7414 ELMFK
+7414 
-7419 RRAKRLGHR
+7419 
-7428 IAAFEELERLSKHH
+7428 
-7442 GHKTA
+7442 